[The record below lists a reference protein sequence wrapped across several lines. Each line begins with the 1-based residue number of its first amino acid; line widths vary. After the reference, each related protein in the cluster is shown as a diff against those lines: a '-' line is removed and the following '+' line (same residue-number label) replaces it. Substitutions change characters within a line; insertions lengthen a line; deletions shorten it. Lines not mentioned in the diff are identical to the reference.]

1 MCLCVSGSPRP
12 LLTSGALVLP
22 PGGTNQDCEHWEEEE
37 AGLEELQ
44 LLAALIQRQVP
55 GASSQNDHRQGPV
68 WKRTEKPPKVTVQ
81 LQHHDVHLLVL

>member
-1 MCLCVSGSPRP
+1 MCLCVSGSRWP
-12 LLTSGALVLP
+12 LLTSEGLVLP
-22 PGGTNQDCEHWEEEE
+22 PGGTNQDCEHWEEGE
-37 AGLEELQ
+37 AALKQLQ

-68 WKRTEKPPKVTVQ
+68 RKRAEEPPKATVQ